1 MIALRILIVVA
12 LQTLALAYMI
22 YDRQAM
28 LNAGRTVTLKVVP
41 VDPRDIFRGD
51 YVILSYDISRLDLSK
66 IDGEDKFDYNDTV
79 FVTLVPDGQTWKA
92 AAIARGKPIAVQG
105 GVAVRGTVIS
115 FDLINPPEAPAPA
128 GPSGTPAP
136 APAPTPPPQS
146 FVLVTYGIESY
157 FVPEGTGRA
166 IEDEARKGELS
177 VDAAIDPTGRASIKA
192 LRRSGNVFYV
202 EGVF

>member
-28 LNAGRTVTLKVVP
+28 LNAARTVTLKVVP

-51 YVILSYDISRLDLSK
+51 YVILSYDISRLDLSA
-66 IDGEDKFDYNDTV
+66 IDGDNTFEYNDTV
-79 FVTLVPDGQTWKA
+79 FVTLVPNGATWKVV
-92 AAIARGKPIAVQG
+92 AIAREKPVAVQG
-105 GVAVRGTVIS
+105 GVAVRGTVNS
-115 FDLINPPEAPAPA
+115 FDLINPPTAAI
-128 GPSGTPAP
+128 GPGGTPAP
-136 APAPTPPPQS
+136 TPAPPPQS
-146 FVLVTYGIESY
+146 FVSVTYGIESY

-177 VDAAIDPTGRASIKA
+177 VDAAIDPTGRAAIKA
-192 LRRSGNVFYV
+192 LRRGGNVFHV

>member
-28 LNAGRTVTLKVVP
+28 LNAARTVTLKVVP

-51 YVILSYDISRLDLSK
+51 YVILSYDISRLDLSA
-66 IDGEDKFDYNDTV
+66 IDGDNTFEYNDTV
-79 FVTLVPDGQTWKA
+79 FVTLVPNGATWKVV
-92 AAIARGKPIAVQG
+92 AIAREKPVAVQG
-105 GVAVRGTVIS
+105 GVAVRGTVNS
-115 FDLINPPEAPAPA
+115 FDLINPPTAAI
-128 GPSGTPAP
+128 GPGGTPAP
-136 APAPTPPPQS
+136 TPAPAPPPQS
-146 FVLVTYGIESY
+146 FVSVTYGIESY

-177 VDAAIDPTGRASIKA
+177 VDAAIDPTGRAAIKA
-192 LRRSGNVFYV
+192 LRRGGNVFHV